1 MFFRIGNSCTPMN
14 KIFKTKTKK
23 EKKKERKKSG
33 SFFTVGRRYQTKENS
48 ITALAWS
55 EEGGWQRQRMSGVS
69 VGCRD
74 GAGALALGF
83 PAGGSSAVMR
93 AHTGHQE
100 VLGRACLCSGMLNTH
115 SPYSDTPGIAV
126 SQLPSLTIIPPCVW
140 VHSQSS
146 VVSNSFATLWTVVPP
161 GSSVHGVF
169 QARILEWV
177 DVSSSRGSSQPRE

>member
-1 MFFRIGNSCTPMN
+1 M
-14 KIFKTKTKK
+14 
-23 EKKKERKKSG
+23 
-33 SFFTVGRRYQTKENS
+33 GRRYQTKENS

-126 SQLPSLTIIPPCVW
+126 SQLPSLTIIPPCVCMLGC
-140 VHSQSS
+140 S
-146 VVSNSFATLWTVVPP
+146 VVSNSCNPMGCSPP
-161 GSSVHGVF
+161 GSFVHGIF
-169 QARILEWV
+169 QAGVGCHFLL
-177 DVSSSRGSSQPRE
+177 